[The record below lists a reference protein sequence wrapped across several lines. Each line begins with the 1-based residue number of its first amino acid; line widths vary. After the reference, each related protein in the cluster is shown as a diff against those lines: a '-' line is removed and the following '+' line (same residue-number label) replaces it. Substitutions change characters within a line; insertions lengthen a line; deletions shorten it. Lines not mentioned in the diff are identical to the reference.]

1 MEEVRGNYTI
11 LMHEMKEGL
20 QKNTDALTDMR
31 LTTVTLLEQMLVQL
45 TLFNTNQT
53 TPATSTT
60 ENKPAQQGR
69 SAAELLE
76 HLTWSKSNRTGQS
89 QDKVEQPQGEKPA
102 QMKNAT
108 STAWEN
114 PAWIK
119 SNELGYGQI
128 KAEQL
133 QQGQGWP
140 KPMMIPQGIA
150 ETPQEVY
157 VPKWKLTD
165 IGVFWPDASE
175 ELSGNNEVFT
185 DGSQATFTDI
195 TLWLDAVK
203 DIVVS
208 GSQERAEYIRMNL
221 WQLFRGK
228 ALAWWQQELD
238 TIEKLLAR

>member
-1 MEEVRGNYTI
+1 MSEDPPAGKGKEPLFPGPKFAPRTADLGTVMEEVRGNHMI

-31 LTTVTLLEQMLVQL
+31 STTVTLLEQMLVQL

-108 STAWEN
+108 STA
-114 PAWIK
+114 
-119 SNELGYGQI
+119 
-128 KAEQL
+128 
-133 QQGQGWP
+133 
-140 KPMMIPQGIA
+140 
-150 ETPQEVY
+150 
-157 VPKWKLTD
+157 
-165 IGVFWPDASE
+165 
-175 ELSGNNEVFT
+175 
-185 DGSQATFTDI
+185 
-195 TLWLDAVK
+195 
-203 DIVVS
+203 
-208 GSQERAEYIRMNL
+208 
-221 WQLFRGK
+221 
-228 ALAWWQQELD
+228 
-238 TIEKLLAR
+238 